1 MKPPRRSFVR
11 AACAALALVAL
22 VTLASAFVARAHRGV
37 AQERM
42 AVAARAL
49 LATLDEAQAKRAT
62 FAFDSPA
69 VRDWH
74 YVPRERPGL
83 PLSAMSAAQKS
94 ALHDLLRT
102 ALAAQGYLKVTGVVR
117 LESVLREI
125 ESRPGAPSTM
135 RHPGKFAIAVFGT
148 PGADPWAW
156 RFEGHHV
163 SIHFCSVDDATS
175 STPFFLGANPARVP
189 SGPEAGWRLLA
200 LEEDL
205 GRELVLAL
213 TDAQRAAATLPGDPT
228 NVILGPGRD
237 SGFEKPVGLA
247 HADMDAAQRALVERL
262 LSEFVDDLAPELAE
276 REWARLRANDVGRI
290 RFAWCGGTQPG
301 EPHYWRLHG
310 PHFVVEYD
318 NVQGGANHVHTLWR
332 DLENDFGGD
341 LLRRHREHD
350 HGDGRR

>member
-1 MKPPRRSFVR
+1 MSRPFFRFGV
-11 AACAALALVAL
+11 AVLALTALASLTFAV
-22 VTLASAFVARAHRGV
+22 VARTRRGA

-49 LATLDEAQAKRAT
+49 LATLDVEQTKRA
-62 FAFDSPA
+62 ALPIDSA
-69 VRDWH
+69 QVRDWH
-74 YVPRERPGL
+74 FVPRERPGL
-83 PLSAMSAAQKS
+83 PLSEMNAAQKN
-94 ALHDLLRT
+94 ALHDLLHA

-117 LESVLREI
+117 LESILHEI
-125 ESRPGAPSTM
+125 ESRPGAPATM
-135 RHPGKFAIAVFGT
+135 RDPGRYAIVFFGT
-148 PGADPWAW
+148 PGSQPWAW

-189 SGPEAGWRLLA
+189 SGSEAGWRLLA

-205 GRELVLAL
+205 GRELYLSL
-213 TDAQRAAATLPGDPT
+213 SDAQRAVALLPGDVPG
-228 NVILGPGRD
+228 VILGPGRD
-237 SGFEKPVGLA
+237 EGFEKPHGLA
-247 HADMDAAQRALVERL
+247 HGDMDVAQRALVERL
-262 LSEFVDDLAPELAE
+262 LQEFVGDLAPELAE
-276 REWARLRANDVGRI
+276 REWARIRANGIERI

-301 EPHYWRLHG
+301 QPHYWRLHG

-341 LLRRHREHD
+341 LLRRHREENHA
-350 HGDGRR
+350 GEKR